1 MNADVIIIGSGP
13 AGIQA
18 AIHSSRKKATTVL
31 IGKPANSALAN
42 AHVENYFG
50 VKGVVV
56 GIDLLTTGIEQAKSF
71 GCKVLEQNVTDASVE
86 GNQFKVVVE
95 SGDEIIAKSVIL
107 ATGISR
113 IKLNVKGEK
122 EFFGKGVS
130 YCSSCDCNFFKGVPV
145 AIIGNESEAAVSAA
159 MMTRYASKVYWVAE
173 NADVDLALE
182 EKATNSGAIIL
193 RSSLSEIRGTDKV
206 TSILLKNGEEI
217 PVEGVFIELGGRSS
231 ENIAMDLGV
240 FPEMDNTIQVDPE
253 CETSVKGVFVC
264 GDLSGKPW
272 QLAKAVGQGAIAGA
286 NAADHSKGN
295 R

>member
-31 IGKPANSALAN
+31 VGKPTNSALAN
-42 AHVENYFG
+42 AHIENYFG
-50 VKGVVV
+50 VKGTVI

-71 GCKVLEQNVTDASVE
+71 GCKVLEQNVTDTSVE
-86 GNQFKVVVE
+86 GDLFKVVIE
-95 SGDEIIAKSVIL
+95 SGEEIIARSVIL

-113 IKLNVKGEK
+113 VKLNVKGEK

-145 AIIGNESEAAVSAA
+145 AIVGNESEAAVSAA
-159 MMTRYASKVYWVAE
+159 MMTEYASEVYWITE
-173 NADVDLALE
+173 DPDVDPALK
-182 EKATNSGAIIL
+182 EKVTNSGAIIL
-193 RSSLSEIRGTDKV
+193 QSSLTEIKGTDKV
-206 TSILLKNGEEI
+206 NSILLKSGEKVS
-217 PVEGVFIELGGRSS
+217 VEGVFIELGGRSS

-240 FPEMDNTIQVDPE
+240 FPEMDNTIIVNPE
-253 CETSVKGVFVC
+253 CETSVKGVFAC

-286 NAADHSKGN
+286 NAADYSKGN
-295 R
+295 K